1 MENAIELKFRGEWRG
16 KLVKDIL
23 WSIFFGV
30 LIGALLIKNITK
42 GDTSTFHM
50 ALEALIVVCNG
61 FRFFYSLIEV
71 TNIEKT
77 NYIKIVGKEVFIHR
91 SKLTKDIIINM
102 ENIKQCDEEKNC
114 IWVVDKYGKRF
125 KININAISSEDN
137 SILKE
142 YIKKFIPN

>member
-1 MENAIELKFRGEWRG
+1 MENVIELKFCSKQRK
-16 KLVKDIL
+16 KLIKEIIN
-23 WSIFFGV
+23 SIFFGT
-30 LIGALLIKNITK
+30 LISALFIMHITK
-42 GDTSTFHM
+42 ENASM
-50 ALEALIVVCNG
+50 LRLVLEAIIVVYNG

-71 TNIEKT
+71 INIEKT